1 MKKFNQFSR
10 QINESREN
18 LMELDR
24 ELTAAGVLA
33 AKYGPKIV
41 KGIQGALKLGH
52 RVLGRPFVR
61 ANLKTKVPFSKP
73 ISQGGATP
81 GVGITRQILRPTNR
95 YLGYEIG
102 KDIFKGTQKELKK
115 DQPLKKKVQ
124 NVAGEL
130 AKGAYFAGG
139 PLALPTA
146 LVGPSLI
153 KRPKET
159 IQTAKDVVKGV
170 QVVGNELKDKFVN
183 KVKNIKQN
191 QKLKNIKPKLRGVAK

>member
-1 MKKFNQFSR
+1 MKTFNQFST
-10 QINESREN
+10 QIDENREN

-24 ELTAAGVLA
+24 ELTAAGILA

-41 KGIQGALKLGH
+41 KGAKGLFKLGH
-52 RVLGRPFVR
+52 KVLGKPFVR
-61 ANLKTKVPFSKP
+61 SNLKTGVKFGAP
-73 ISQGGATP
+73 IKQGGATP
-81 GVGITRQILRPTNR
+81 GVGLLRQGLRPLNR
-95 YLGYEIG
+95 YLSYEIG
-102 KDIFKGTQKELKK
+102 KDIFQGTQKELKK
-115 DQPLKKKVQ
+115 DQPIRKKVQ

-153 KRPKET
+153 KDPKGT
-159 IQTAKDVVKGV
+159 IKTTKDVIKGA

-183 KVKNIKQN
+183 RVKNFKQN
-191 QKLKNIKPKLRGVAK
+191 QKLKNVKPKLRGVAK